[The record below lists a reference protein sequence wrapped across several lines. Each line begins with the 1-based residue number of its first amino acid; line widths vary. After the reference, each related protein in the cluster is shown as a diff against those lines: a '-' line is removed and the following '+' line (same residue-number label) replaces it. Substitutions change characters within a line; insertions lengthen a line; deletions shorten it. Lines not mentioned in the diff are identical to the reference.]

1 MTISWLSFVQYS
13 CKNNRLKANFVN
25 YFLQNKVFSS
35 AASVW
40 AKLCHIKS
48 IFCTSRRSDMSPLIR
63 ATVKSTSRKS
73 RGIVVTEIAG
83 DDYVVSDQ
91 DVKTCCDETVVEC
104 TCLNE
109 MVVFEYLRQT

>member
-1 MTISWLSFVQYS
+1 MI
-13 CKNNRLKANFVN
+13 
-25 YFLQNKVFSS
+25 YFLRDKFFSS

-40 AKLCHIKS
+40 AKFCHTKS
-48 IFCTSRRSDMSPLIR
+48 IFCTSFRGDMSPLIR
-63 ATVKSTSRKS
+63 GAVTSTSRKS